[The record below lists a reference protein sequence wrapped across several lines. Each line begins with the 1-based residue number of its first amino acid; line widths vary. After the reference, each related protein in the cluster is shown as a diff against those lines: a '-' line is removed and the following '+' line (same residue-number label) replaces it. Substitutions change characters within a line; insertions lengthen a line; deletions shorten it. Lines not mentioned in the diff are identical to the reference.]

1 MLNKIFKQF
10 QGDGLK
16 SNLMR
21 GGLASIAIKIFGL
34 GFSLLTAIV
43 LARTL
48 GPEQYGV
55 YSYVLAIVSIL
66 AIPAMFGLPALIVR
80 ETAKAEV
87 KQEWGLMRGLWSW
100 ANRITA
106 SLSVLIAVIAAVVLW
121 LNRDSFSQIQFL
133 TFAWGL
139 VFIPLSA
146 LAALRGASLRGL
158 RKVVQGQLP
167 EQVLK
172 PLLFIIVL
180 VAVSL
185 LGNIKI
191 TAASAMMFNALSAGV
206 AFIFGAWLLLREKPK
221 QFKIVTKEYDK
232 KSWFNSVV
240 PLAMVAG
247 LDIIL
252 HQTDVVMLG
261 LLSSGENVG
270 LYKVAFQGA
279 ALIVIATEAFKAIST
294 PHFSRL
300 YHQNDILTFQKLA
313 IQNARIGL
321 ILALPVAIIFYI
333 WGAEL
338 IEYVFGK
345 EYIASYKILIILI
358 SAQLFHIA
366 VGVGGP
372 LLNACGY
379 ERGTLIAQIITA
391 IANVSLNYIFIPI
404 WGVEGAAW
412 ATFIAIIIRKIL
424 IWYMTYYYLKIDT
437 SILGIFRFKNDK

>member
-1 MLNKIFKQF
+1 MLNRILKQF

-133 TFAWGL
+133 TFAWGIA
-139 VFIPLSA
+139 FIPLSA

-158 RKVVQGQLP
+158 RKVIQGQLP
-167 EQVLK
+167 EQVLR
-172 PLLFIIVL
+172 PLLFIVAL
-180 VAVSL
+180 VVVSL

-232 KSWFNSVV
+232 KAWSNSVV
-240 PLAMVAG
+240 PLAMVSG

-252 HQTDVVMLG
+252 QQTDIVMLG
-261 LLSSGENVG
+261 LLGTNEDVG
-270 LYKVAFQGA
+270 LYRVAVQGA
-279 ALIVIATEAFKAIST
+279 MLLVIGTEAVKAITMPYLVKYYSQNNSAIFKIIITKST
-294 PHFSRL
+294 RVGFLFSL
-300 YHQNDILTFQKLA
+300 IIFLIFIFFVKYILRSVFGEDYVDSYY
-313 IQNARIGL
+313 IL
-321 ILALPVAIIFYI
+321 ILLSLGQLVHTFIGIVGSVLNMCGY
-333 WGAEL
+333 EKSTLYSQL
-338 IEYVFGK
+338 IAVF
-345 EYIASYKILIILI
+345 LNVTLNIILI
-358 SAQLFHIA
+358 
-366 VGVGGP
+366 P
-372 LLNACGY
+372 LYG
-379 ERGTLIAQIITA
+379 I
-391 IANVSLNYIFIPI
+391 
-404 WGVEGAAW
+404 EGAAI
-412 ATFIAIIIRKIL
+412 ATLTSIIVRKIL
-424 IWYMTYYYLKIDT
+424 LWYIAYKYLRVDT
-437 SILGIFRFKNDK
+437 SIIGFEPKKRL

>member
-1 MLNKIFKQF
+1 MLNKILKQF

-66 AIPAMFGLPALIVR
+66 AIPAMFGLPALIIR

-133 TFAWGL
+133 TFAWGIA
-139 VFIPLSA
+139 FIPLSA

-158 RKVVQGQLP
+158 RKVIQGQLP

-172 PLLFIIVL
+172 PLLFIVAL
-180 VAVSL
+180 VAVSV
-185 LGNIKI
+185 LGNSKI
-191 TAASAMMFNALSAGV
+191 TAASAMMLNALSAGI
-206 AFIFGAWLLLREKPK
+206 AFIFGACLLLREKPK
-221 QFKIVTKEYDK
+221 QFKTTAKQYEK
-232 KSWFNSVV
+232 KSWTKSVI
-240 PLAMVAG
+240 PLAMVSG

-252 HQTDVVMLG
+252 QQTDIVMLG
-261 LLSSGENVG
+261 LLGTNEDVG
-270 LYKVAFQGA
+270 LYRVAVQGA
-279 ALIVIATEAFKAIST
+279 MLLVIATEAVKAITMPYLVKYYNQNNSATFRLIITKST
-294 PHFSRL
+294 RVGFLFSLVIFLFFIFFGKYVLRSVFGEDYVNS
-300 YHQNDILTFQKLA
+300 YHI
-313 IQNARIGL
+313 L
-321 ILALPVAIIFYI
+321 ILLSLGQLVHTFIGIVGSVLNMCGYEKSTLYSQLIAIFFNFT
-333 WGAEL
+333 L
-338 IEYVFGK
+338 N
-345 EYIASYKILIILI
+345 IILI
-358 SAQLFHIA
+358 
-366 VGVGGP
+366 P
-372 LLNACGY
+372 LYG
-379 ERGTLIAQIITA
+379 I
-391 IANVSLNYIFIPI
+391 
-404 WGVEGAAW
+404 EGAAI
-412 ATFIAIIIRKIL
+412 ATLTSIIIRKIL
-424 IWYMTYYYLKIDT
+424 LWYIAYKYLRVDT
-437 SILGIFRFKNDK
+437 SIIGFEPKKRL